1 MFYLRVH
8 NLGTKITLHQHSIKN
23 SPSIALKKS
32 DEKAEAALS
41 SSQNNC
47 FESFGKVTSG
57 SGSEFLIGLRLSK
70 VSTRVASASAFSS
83 ASFKQN
89 LENMQCS
96 GRLFNSKAS
105 TLAS

>member
-23 SPSIALKKS
+23 GPSIALKMS
-32 DEKAEAALS
+32 DEKAKAALS

-57 SGSEFLIGLRLSK
+57 SEFLIGLRSSE

-83 ASFKQN
+83 ASF
-89 LENMQCS
+89 C
-96 GRLFNSKAS
+96 
-105 TLAS
+105 LA